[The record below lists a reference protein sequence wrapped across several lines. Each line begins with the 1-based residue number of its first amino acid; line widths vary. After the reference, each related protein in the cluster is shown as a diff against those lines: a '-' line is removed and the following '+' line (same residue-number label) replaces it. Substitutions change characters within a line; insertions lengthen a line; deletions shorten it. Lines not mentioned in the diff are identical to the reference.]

1 MKVVGLDI
9 GSYAIKAV
17 VGKPQKNGAEILQA
31 VEVPNPIG
39 AIYPDNP
46 QKRQQLIDTLVKM
59 FTDYKLPQTNVRVA
73 LAEQM
78 VSTKLVTM
86 PLLSEAELAS
96 AIQWQVEQHIP
107 IPLEE
112 MEYEYAVLR
121 RSGKDDPTQNMDVL
135 MIGVKKQFVNDFA
148 DLLLE
153 ANLDV
158 IDMETDTL
166 AQLRVL
172 QFLSPSE
179 ENVALFHIGASS
191 SVIALIGKG
200 RVQFVHAVPMAGILF
215 SRAIER
221 GVGLDAMRAEEYK
234 RTYGLLASQLEG
246 RVRNALVP
254 VIDSLVT
261 EIQKALRFFSGQN
274 AGETIQR
281 IFVTGGSLYL
291 PDLLP
296 YLSQAVSVEMVPVEL
311 NRIEQLKWSEPVQQ
325 DSRFIIATGLAMKSE
340 K

>member
-17 VGKPQKNGAEILQA
+17 VGKPKKDGGEIQQA

-59 FTDYKLPQTNVRVA
+59 FNDYKLPQSNIRVA
-73 LAEQM
+73 LSESL

-121 RSGKDDPTQNMDVL
+121 RSVKDDPVQNMDVL

-172 QFLSPSE
+172 QFLSQGE
-179 ENVALFHIGASS
+179 ENIALFHIGASS
-191 SVIALIGKG
+191 AIIALIGKG
-200 RVQFVHAVPMAGILF
+200 RLQFVHSVPIAGILF

-221 GVGLDAMRAEEYK
+221 GVGLDAARAEEYK
-234 RTYGLLASQLEG
+234 RTYGLLATQLEG

-254 VIDSLVT
+254 VVDSLVT

-274 AGETIQR
+274 PGENIQR

-311 NRIEQLKWSEPVQQ
+311 QRVEQIDWKEPAQQ
-325 DSRFIIATGLAMKSE
+325 DSRFIIAAGLALKDG
-340 K
+340 

>member
-17 VGKPQKNGAEILQA
+17 VAKPKKNGAEILQA

-39 AIYPDNP
+39 AIYPDSP

-59 FTDYKLPQTNVRVA
+59 FADYKLPQSNVRVA
-73 LAEQM
+73 LTESL
-78 VSTKLVTM
+78 VSTKMVTM
-86 PLLSEAELAS
+86 PLLSDAELAS

-121 RSGKDDPTQNMDVL
+121 RSEKGEPVQNMDVL

-153 ANLDV
+153 SNLDV

-166 AQLRVL
+166 AQLRIL
-172 QFLSPSE
+172 QFLSQGE
-179 ENVALFHIGASS
+179 ENIALFHIGASS
-191 SVIALIGKG
+191 SIIALVGKG
-200 RVQFVHAVPMAGILF
+200 RLQFVHAVPIGGILF
-215 SRAIER
+215 SSAIER
-221 GVGLDAMRAEEYK
+221 GVGLDAGRSEEYK
-234 RTYGLLASQLEG
+234 RTYGLLAAHLEG
-246 RVRNALVP
+246 RVRTALVP
-254 VIDSLVT
+254 VVDSLVI
-261 EIQKALRFFSGQN
+261 EIQKALRFFTGQN
-274 AGETIQR
+274 PGENIQR
-281 IFVTGGSLYL
+281 IFVAGGSLYL

-296 YLSQAVSVEMVPVEL
+296 YLSQAVSIEMVPVEL
-311 NRIEQLKWSEPVQQ
+311 NRIEQIEWKEPVQQ
-325 DSRFIIATGLAMKSE
+325 DSRFVISAGLAIKNG
-340 K
+340 